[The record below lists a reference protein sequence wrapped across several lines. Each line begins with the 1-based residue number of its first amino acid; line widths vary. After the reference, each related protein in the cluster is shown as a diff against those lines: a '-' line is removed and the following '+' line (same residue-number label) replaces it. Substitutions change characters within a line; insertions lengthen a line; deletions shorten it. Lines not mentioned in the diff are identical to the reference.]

1 MIVNILRVDKD
12 LPLPNYA
19 HEGDAGVD
27 LCSAEDY
34 ILKPAETKLISSGI
48 KIEIPKGYEAQIR
61 PRSGVALKN
70 SVTVLNTPGTIDHQY
85 RGVVGIILINHG
97 KNDFN
102 IKKGDRIAQLIFN
115 KIESVD
121 FNEVEELS
129 ETKRGDGGFGS
140 TGK

>member
-1 MIVNILRVDKD
+1 MRVNIMRVDKE
-12 LPLPNYA
+12 LPLPSYA
-19 HEGDAGVD
+19 HDGDAGVD
-27 LCSAEDY
+27 LYSSEDY
-34 ILKPAETKLISSGI
+34 VLKPGETKLISSGI
-48 KIEIPKGYEAQIR
+48 KIEVPKEYEAQIR
-61 PRSGVALKN
+61 PRSGLALKN

-85 RGVVGIILINHG
+85 RGIVGIILINHG
-97 KNDFN
+97 KNDFH
-102 IKKGDRIAQLIFN
+102 IKKGERIAQMVFN

>member
-61 PRSGVALKN
+61 PRSGIALKN

-85 RGVVGIILINHG
+85 RGIVGIILINHG
-97 KNDFN
+97 KNDFP
-102 IKKGDRIAQLIFN
+102 IKKRDRIAQLIFN

-121 FNEVEELS
+121 FKEVEELS